1 MAVLENSV
9 GVLRCFTEG
18 RRELTVTDVAQL
30 LALPKSNVSRLLRS
44 MRDVGLLDDAHE
56 SRGYRPGVLLL
67 ELGQTMRAGQSL
79 VALADDAVRRICDQV
94 GHTGYVSVLKGAE
107 MIGLS
112 HHLGGNLLQ
121 VGAPLGRRLPAD
133 ASSTGRALLALMPDD
148 QVRELLGGQLSR
160 ASKQS
165 PATFDELFHRL
176 ALVRERGYSESF
188 EEAGKGVAAVSVA
201 VENARKGESASLC
214 ITYPIAT
221 VDDKERSHAIA
232 LLLRAKADL
241 TRTLA

>member
-1 MAVLENSV
+1 MAILENSV
-9 GVLRCFTEG
+9 GVLRCFAEG
-18 RRELTVTDVAQL
+18 RSELTVTDAAQL
-30 LALPKSNVSRLLRS
+30 LGLPKSNVSRLLRS
-44 MRDVGLLDDAHE
+44 MRDVGLLDDAHA
-56 SRGYRPGVLLL
+56 SRGYKPGVMLL
-67 ELGQTMRAGQSL
+67 ELGQTLRGGKSL
-79 VALADDAVRRICDQV
+79 VALADDAVRRICDEV
-94 GHTGYVSVLKGAE
+94 GHTGYVSVLKGTE

-133 ASSTGRALLALMPDD
+133 ASSTGRALLALKSD
-148 QVRELLGGQLSR
+148 QQVFELLGGQLSL
-160 ASKQS
+160 ASTQS
-165 PATFDELFHRL
+165 PSTFDELFHRL

-201 VENARKGESASLC
+201 VESPRKGEAASLC

-221 VDDKERSHAIA
+221 VDDAERGRTIA

-241 TRTLA
+241 SRKLR